1 MWFGSANNLAKLTPS
16 DMRLQVGDDVIV
28 PVTAVRNLGV
38 MFDSHL
44 TMQAHVAKTAQACF
58 FHLRRLRAVR
68 NKVGQSVMIRLV
80 CVFVL
85 SRLDYCNAVLA
96 GLPDATLAPLQRVL
110 NAAARLVSN
119 LSPRDHVTPALR
131 QLHWLPIRQRID
143 FKLCVIVHQAV
154 TGRAPSY
161 LRSLLTFV
169 ADRPGRVSLRS
180 ASRRDLD
187 VPRTRLKFGER
198 AFSVAAPL
206 VWNRLPSDIRDISS
220 TPLFKK
226 KLKTYLFSVA
236 YP

>member
-1 MWFGSANNLAKLTPS
+1 
-16 DMRLQVGDDVIV
+16 MR
-28 PVTAVRNLGV
+28 
-38 MFDSHL
+38 
-44 TMQAHVAKTAQACF
+44 AHVAKTAQTCF

-68 NKVGQSVMIRLV
+68 NKVGQNVMIRSV
-80 CVFVL
+80 CAFVL

-96 GLPDATLAPLQRVL
+96 GLPDATLAPLQHVL

-119 LSPRDHVTPALR
+119 LSPHDHVSPALR

-154 TGRAPSY
+154 TSREPSY

-220 TPLFKK
+220 ASLFKK